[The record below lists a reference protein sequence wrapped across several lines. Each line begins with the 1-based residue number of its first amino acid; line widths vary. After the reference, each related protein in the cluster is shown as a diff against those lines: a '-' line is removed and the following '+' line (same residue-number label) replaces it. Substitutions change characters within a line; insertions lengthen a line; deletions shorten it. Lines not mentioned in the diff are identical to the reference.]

1 MTGLSAALWQRAS
14 AALRHWHEG
23 RSSRELWLLAAIILL
38 AAALR
43 IAWVAY
49 AARDPQGFHD
59 PTFYYV
65 YAGQI
70 ADGAGYRLLDG
81 SPSAYYPVGYPATIG
96 AVFAFVTHTPIPDNL
111 TLTNGYF
118 QAFLGVATVWLVYE
132 VARRL
137 FGAGVGLV
145 AALWIAVFPNLIYH
159 TATFLTETLF
169 NLVVMAA
176 LAVLFWSGW
185 HERRLGWA
193 RLAVFGAL
201 LGYSA
206 LVRPI
211 SLPFVLLLPVAWLVA
226 GFGWQRALA
235 YTGVVAAATA
245 AVILPWTV
253 RNAIV
258 MDAPVLI
265 STNLGDNLCIGHY
278 EGARGAFALP
288 DACFNDAPYVGLD
301 HPDFEVQRDRDNRE
315 HAVEFALDNPRAE
328 LKLLSRKS
336 YYTWHHDHDGLWA
349 VESYHEDPFIGSRSS
364 LRVVP
369 VDIPEEQVALVAAE
383 LAAITGLDG
392 NDVSA
397 AIDAGRASVEPS
409 APVLL
414 MEDLDI
420 EIANDV
426 RDAKLP
432 GVQLVVPRALQRQA
446 LERIADIFFFT
457 TISLGGLGLIG
468 FVLRPL
474 EPRRLFF
481 LLALLALAG
490 APLPFFGDARFHVP
504 VLPLLAV
511 SAAWTVL
518 AARSLPGLIAQAAAS
533 AAVEVAEGEGPV
545 AEQDA
550 LQDP

>member
-1 MTGLSAALWQRAS
+1 MIRRAT
-14 AALRHWHEG
+14 ALRQLVSSTARRWRDG
-23 RSSRELWLLAAIILL
+23 RSARELWLLAAIIAL

-49 AARDPQGFHD
+49 AARGPQGLHD

-65 YAGQI
+65 YASQI
-70 ADGAGYRLLDG
+70 ADGAGYRLPDG
-81 SPSAYYPVGYPATIG
+81 SATAYFPVGYPATIG
-96 AVFAFVTHTPIPDNL
+96 AVFALVTHTPIPDNL
-111 TLTNGYF
+111 SLTNGYL
-118 QAFLGVATVWLVYE
+118 QVFLGVVTVWVVYE
-132 VARRL
+132 VGRRL
-137 FGAGVGLV
+137 FDAGVGLL

-159 TATFLTETLF
+159 TAALLTETLF
-169 NLVVMAA
+169 NLVLMAA
-176 LAVLFWSGW
+176 LAVLLWPDW
-185 HERRLGWA
+185 RERKLGWA

-211 SLPFVLLLPVAWLVA
+211 SLPILVLLPVVWLVA
-226 GFGWQRALA
+226 GFGWRRALA
-235 YTGVVAAATA
+235 YTGVAAAATV
-245 AVILPWTV
+245 AVILPWTI

-265 STNLGDNLCIGHY
+265 SANLGDNLCMGHFA
-278 EGARGAFALP
+278 GAQGGFALP
-288 DACFNDAPYVGLD
+288 DDCFSNEPYIGLD

-315 HAVEFALDNPRAE
+315 KAIEFALDNPRYE
-328 LKLLSRKS
+328 LKLLSRKA

-349 VESYHEDPFIGSRSS
+349 VESYHEDPFIGSRFS
-364 LRVVP
+364 LEITPGEITGAQAPVV
-369 VDIPEEQVALVAAE
+369 ATL
-383 LAAITGLDG
+383 LASLTGLDG
-392 NDVSA
+392 A
-397 AIDAGRASVEPS
+397 AVTEAIEGG
-409 APVLL
+409 APAVL
-414 MEDLDI
+414 MQDLDI
-420 EIANDV
+420 EVANTI
-426 RDAKLP
+426 RGAELP
-432 GVQLVVPRALQRQA
+432 GVRLVTPRALQREL

-504 VLPLLAV
+504 VVPLLAI
-511 SAAWTVL
+511 SAAWAVL
-518 AARSLPGLIAQAAAS
+518 AARALPRLLIQQPAAL

-545 AEQDA
+545 AEEDA

>member
-1 MTGLSAALWQRAS
+1 MTGPSAALWQRAS
-14 AALRHWHEG
+14 AALRHWREE
-23 RSSRELWLLAAIILL
+23 RSSRERWLLAAIILL
-38 AAALR
+38 AAVLR

-96 AVFAFVTHTPIPDNL
+96 AVFAFVIHTPIPDNL

-118 QAFLGVATVWLVYE
+118 QVFLGVATVWLVYE

-137 FGAGVGLV
+137 FGAGVGLL

-169 NLVVMAA
+169 NFVVMAA
-176 LAVLFWSGW
+176 LAVLLWSDW

-201 LGYSA
+201 LGFSA

-211 SLPFVLLLPVAWLVA
+211 SLPFVLLLPVVWLIA
-226 GFGWQRALA
+226 GFGWRRTLA
-235 YTGVVAAATA
+235 YTGVVAAAIV

-278 EGARGAFALP
+278 EGALGGFALP
-288 DACFNDAPYVGLD
+288 DVCFSDAPYVGLD

-315 HAVEFALDNPRAE
+315 HAIDFALDNPRAE

-349 VESYHEDPFIGSRSS
+349 VESYGEDPFIGSGAT
-364 LRVVP
+364 LQIVP
-369 VDIPEEQVALVAAE
+369 AEVRPEEASLVAAK
-383 LAAITGLDG
+383 LAEITGL
-392 NDVSA
+392 NPARVRA
-397 AIDAGRASVEPS
+397 AIAGA
-409 APVLL
+409 APVALA
-414 MEDLDI
+414 EDVDP
-420 EIANDV
+420 DV
-426 RDAKLP
+426 GHDLREAKLP
-432 GVQLVVPRALQRQA
+432 GVHFVTPRALQRQT

-468 FVLRPL
+468 FLLRPL

-511 SAAWTVL
+511 SAAWAVL
-518 AARSLPGLIAQAAAS
+518 AARSLPRLIAQASTAS
-533 AAVEVAEGEGPV
+533 AAVEVPEGEGPV

>member
-1 MTGLSAALWQRAS
+1 MTGLLAGLRERAS
-14 AALRHWHEG
+14 PALRGWRDG
-23 RSSRELWLLAAIILL
+23 RSSRELWLLAAIL
-38 AAALR
+38 ALAVVLR

-65 YAGQI
+65 YAAQI
-70 ADGAGYRLLDG
+70 ADGAGYSQLDG
-81 SPSAYYPVGYPATIG
+81 SATAYYPVGYPATLG
-96 AVFAFVTHTPIPDNL
+96 GVFALVTHTPIPDNL
-111 TLTNGYF
+111 TLTNAYF
-118 QAFLGVATVWLVYE
+118 QVFLGVATVWLVYE
-132 VARRL
+132 VGRRL
-137 FGAGVGLV
+137 FGAGVGLL

-159 TATFLTETLF
+159 TGAFLTETLF
-169 NLVVMAA
+169 NFVTMAA
-176 LAVLFWSGW
+176 LAVLLWPDW
-185 HERRLGWA
+185 RERKLGWA
-193 RLAVFGAL
+193 RVAVFGLL
-201 LGYSA
+201 LGFSA

-211 SLPFVLLLPVAWLVA
+211 SLPFIVLLPVVWLVA
-226 GFGWQRALA
+226 GFGWRRALG
-235 YTGVVAAATA
+235 YTGVVAAATV

-258 MDAPVLI
+258 MDEPVLI
-265 STNLGDNLCIGHY
+265 STNLGDNLCIGHFA
-278 EGARGAFALP
+278 GAQGGFALP
-288 DACFNDAPYVGLD
+288 EVCFNDAEYEGLD
-301 HPDFEVQRDRDNRE
+301 ATEAQVQRDRDNRQ
-315 HAVEFALDNPRAE
+315 HAIDFALDNPRAE

-349 VESYHEDPFIGSRSS
+349 VESYGEDPFIGSGAT
-364 LRVVP
+364 LQIVP
-369 VDIPEEQVALVAAE
+369 AEIPPQEAPFVAAQVAEIA
-383 LAAITGLDG
+383 GLDPAG
-392 NDVSA
+392 VQA
-397 AIDAGRASVEPS
+397 AVAGG
-409 APVLL
+409 APVALA
-414 MEDLDI
+414 EDIDPQVGHDLR
-420 EIANDV
+420 EAQ
-426 RDAKLP
+426 LP
-432 GVQLVVPRALQRQA
+432 GVRFVTPRALQREA

-504 VLPLLAV
+504 VVPLLAV
-511 SAAWTVL
+511 SAAWAVL
-518 AARSLPGLIAQAAAS
+518 AARGLPRLLVQQPTAS

>member
-1 MTGLSAALWQRAS
+1 MTDSLADLRRRIVTAVRAW
-14 AALRHWHEG
+14 RDG
-23 RSSRELWLLAAIILL
+23 RSPRELWLLAAIIAL
-38 AAALR
+38 AAVLR

-81 SPSAYYPVGYPATIG
+81 SATAYYPVGYPATIG
-96 AVFAFVTHTPIPDNL
+96 AVFALVIRTPIPDNL
-111 TLTNGYF
+111 TLTNGYL
-118 QAFLGVATVWLVYE
+118 QVFLGVATAWLVYE
-132 VARRL
+132 VGRRL
-137 FGAGVGLV
+137 FDASVGLL

-159 TATFLTETLF
+159 TAAFLTETLF
-169 NLVVMAA
+169 NLVLMAA
-176 LAVLFWSGW
+176 LAVVLWSDW
-185 HERRLGWA
+185 RERRIGWV
-193 RLAVFGAL
+193 RLAIFGAL
-201 LGYSA
+201 LGFSA

-211 SLPFVLLLPVAWLVA
+211 SLPFLVLLPIVWLTA
-226 GFGWQRALA
+226 GFGWRRALSYA
-235 YTGVVAAATA
+235 GVAAAATV
-245 AVILPWTV
+245 AVIVPWTV

-278 EGARGAFALP
+278 EGALGGFALP
-288 DACFNDAPYVGLD
+288 DVCFSDEPYEGLD
-301 HPDFEVQRDRDNRE
+301 HAEFEVQRDGDNRE
-315 HAVEFALDNPRAE
+315 KALEFARENPRAE
-328 LKLLSRKS
+328 LKLLSRKA

-349 VESYHEDPFIGSRSS
+349 VESYNEDPFIGSRFE
-364 LRVVP
+364 LQVTPAEITPDQVPYVV
-369 VDIPEEQVALVAAE
+369 AE
-383 LAAITGLDG
+383 LASIAGLDAG
-392 NDVSA
+392 DVNA
-397 AIDAGRASVEPS
+397 AIKGGT
-409 APVLL
+409 PVVL
-414 MEDLDI
+414 MEDVDI
-420 EIANDV
+420 DVANEI
-426 RDAKLP
+426 RDAKLA
-432 GVQLVVPRALQRQA
+432 GVHLVTPRALQREA

-504 VLPLLAV
+504 VVPLLAI

-518 AARSLPGLIAQAAAS
+518 ATRALPRLLIRQ
-533 AAVEVAEGEGPV
+533 P
-545 AEQDA
+545 
-550 LQDP
+550 P

>member
-1 MTGLSAALWQRAS
+1 MTGFLAALWQRAS
-14 AALRHWHEG
+14 PALRGWRDA
-23 RSSRELWLLAAIILL
+23 RSSRERWLLAAIVVL
-38 AAALR
+38 AAVLR

-65 YAGQI
+65 YAARI
-70 ADGAGYRLLDG
+70 ADGAGYTQLDG
-81 SPSAYYPVGYPATIG
+81 SPTAYYPVGYPAALG
-96 AVFAFVTHTPIPDNL
+96 GVFALVTHTPIPDNL
-111 TLTNGYF
+111 TLTNAYF
-118 QAFLGVATVWLVYE
+118 QVFLGVATVWLVYE
-132 VARRL
+132 VGRRL
-137 FGAGVGLV
+137 FGASAGLL
-145 AALWIAVFPNLIYH
+145 AAFWTAVFPNLIYH
-159 TATFLTETLF
+159 TGAFLTETLF
-169 NLVVMAA
+169 NFVTMAA
-176 LAVLFWSGW
+176 LAVLLWPDW
-185 HERRLGWA
+185 RERKLGWP

-201 LGYSA
+201 LGFSA

-211 SLPFVLLLPVAWLVA
+211 SLPFIVLLPAVWLVA
-226 GFGWQRALA
+226 GFGWRRTLG
-235 YTGVVAAATA
+235 YTGVVAAATV

-258 MDAPVLI
+258 MDEPVLI

-278 EGARGAFALP
+278 ERARGVFALP
-288 DACFNDAPYVGLD
+288 EVCFNDALYAGLSST
-301 HPDFEVQRDRDNRE
+301 EAQVQRDRDNRE
-315 HAVEFALDNPRAE
+315 HAIDFALDNPRAE

-349 VESYHEDPFIGSRSS
+349 VESYGEDPFIGSRSS

-369 VDIPEEQVALVAAE
+369 ADIPEEQLALIAAD
-383 LAAITGLDG
+383 LARITGLDA
-392 NDVSA
+392 NTVALAVSGDSPT
-397 AIDAGRASVEPS
+397 I
-409 APVLL
+409 L
-414 MEDLDI
+414 MEDVDV

-426 RDAKLP
+426 REAKLP
-432 GVQLVVPRALQRQA
+432 GVQLTVPRALQREA

-481 LLALLALAG
+481 VLALLALAG

-511 SAAWTVL
+511 SAAWAVL
-518 AARSLPGLIAQAAAS
+518 AAGRLAPLAIA
-533 AAVEVAEGEGPV
+533 PIKP
-545 AEQDA
+545 A
-550 LQDP
+550 LRDRLRGQPP